1 MLPENLKNDVIA
13 KLSNRFGYIE
23 YDGFSFTSGGCIN
36 NTGRIKTSRGDFF
49 IKWNQTD
56 SFPEMFKHEFE
67 GLMKLLETK
76 AIKIPEPYFHGEA
89 GPHSY
94 LLTEYI
100 AGALRMPDYWQQLG
114 GQLADL
120 HKNTWKWF
128 GFEND
133 NYIGSL
139 PQKNSKE
146 DTWSNF
152 FIQRRLEAQLQFALH
167 SGKLNTN
174 HQQNFEKLY
183 KEIPSICNDKEP
195 PALIHGDLWSGNLMT
210 GVIGEPVLID
220 PSVYFGNR
228 EIEIAFTT
236 LFGGFDSDFYESY
249 QDAWPLEPGFDQRRN
264 IYNLYPLLVHVNLF
278 GGGYISQVEHIIS
291 RF

>member
-1 MLPENLKNDVIA
+1 MLPEDLRYEVIA
-13 KLSNRFGYIE
+13 KLSDKFGYVE
-23 YDGFSFTSGGCIN
+23 YDGFNFTSGGCIN
-36 NTGRIKTSRGDFF
+36 STGRIKTSRGDFF
-49 IKWNQTD
+49 IKWNRAD
-56 SFPEMFKHEFE
+56 SFPEMFKYEFE
-67 GLMKLLETK
+67 GLMKLLETR
-76 AIKIPEPYFHGEA
+76 AIKIPEPYFHGEI
-89 GPHSY
+89 GSHSY

-100 AGALRMPDYWQQLG
+100 ASLSRMPHYWQQLG
-114 GQLADL
+114 RQLAEV
-120 HKNTWKWF
+120 HKNTWNWF

-139 PQKNSKE
+139 PQENSTE
-146 DTWSNF
+146 DTWANF
-152 FIQRRLEAQLQFALH
+152 FIHKRLEAQLQFALD

-174 HQQNFEKLY
+174 NRLNFERLY
-183 KEIPSICNDKEP
+183 KEIPSIFNDIEQ

-210 GVIGEPVLID
+210 GASGEPVLID

-236 LFGGFDSDFYESY
+236 LFGGFDSEFYESY
-249 QDAWPLEPGFDQRRN
+249 EDVWPLEPGFDQRRD